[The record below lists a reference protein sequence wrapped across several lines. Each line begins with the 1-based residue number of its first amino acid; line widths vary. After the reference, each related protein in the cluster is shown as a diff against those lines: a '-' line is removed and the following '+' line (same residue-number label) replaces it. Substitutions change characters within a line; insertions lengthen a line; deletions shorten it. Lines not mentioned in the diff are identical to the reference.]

1 MKWFTD
7 NGISVLQW
15 PSQPHDLNPNENL
28 WKTFKL
34 KVHAADPKKMKQ
46 LYKEELLKLPKSAC
60 KKLVSKAF
68 GGYKVEQRMCN

>member
-34 KVHAADPKKMKQ
+34 KVHAADPKNMKQ
-46 LYKEELLKLPKSAC
+46 LYKEE
-60 KKLVSKAF
+60 
-68 GGYKVEQRMCN
+68 